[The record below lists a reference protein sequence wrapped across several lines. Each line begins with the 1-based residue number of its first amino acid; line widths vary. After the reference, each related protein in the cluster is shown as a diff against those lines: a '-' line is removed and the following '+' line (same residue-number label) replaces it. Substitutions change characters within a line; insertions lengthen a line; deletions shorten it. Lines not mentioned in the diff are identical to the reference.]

1 MRTLKLVNWNVE
13 WAPPRGWKKALEILR
28 RIEQHDP
35 DVLCLTET
43 QTELWTQEGH
53 TICSQPDYGYSIKEG
68 RRKVLLWSKEPW
80 EHCDDLG
87 SESLPP
93 GRFVSGV
100 TQTPV
105 GEVTVIGV
113 CIPWKDSRTE
123 TGRKLERKTPW
134 EDHRQ
139 YLSAFARVLQRSY
152 SKRLIVVGDFN
163 QRIRTGSGE
172 PSSLLSALQ
181 SAFSPRMTI
190 ATAALAFQGRRTID
204 HIALGEDLAA
214 ESLGVISNIHGET
227 KLSDHFGV
235 VAELSAKP
243 S

>member
-1 MRTLKLVNWNVE
+1 MRTLKLINWNVE
-13 WAPPRGWKKALEILR
+13 WATPRSWKRAPEILR
-28 RIEQHDP
+28 RVEQHDP
-35 DVLCLTET
+35 DVICLTET
-43 QTELWTQEGH
+43 HTELWTQEGH
-53 TICSQPDYGYSIKEG
+53 TICSQPNYGYSVKEG

-80 EHCDDLG
+80 QQFDDLG
-87 SESLPP
+87 SKSLPP

-100 TQTPV
+100 TQTPGGDV
-105 GEVTVIGV
+105 AVIGV

-123 TGRKLERKTPW
+123 ARRKLERKAPW

-139 YLSAFARVLQRSY
+139 YLDAFAHVLGRSY

-163 QRIRTGSGE
+163 QKVSKGSGE
-172 PSSLLSALQ
+172 PGSLLSALQ

-204 HIALGEDLAA
+204 HIALGEDVAA
-214 ESLGVISNIHGET
+214 ESLGVISNTHGEAE
-227 KLSDHFGV
+227 LSDHFGV

>member
-1 MRTLKLVNWNVE
+1 MRTLKLINWNVD
-13 WAPPRGWKKALEILR
+13 WATGEKASEIVR
-28 RIEQHDP
+28 RVEQHDP

-80 EHCDDLG
+80 EHLDDLG

-100 TQTPV
+100 TQAPIGDV
-105 GEVTVIGV
+105 AVIGV
-113 CIPWKDSRTE
+113 CIPWSRSRVDTS
-123 TGRKLERKTPW
+123 GVKQW

-139 YLSAFARVLQRSY
+139 YLAAFAHVLRRLY

-163 QRIRTGSGE
+163 QKIRKGSGE
-172 PSSLLSALQ
+172 PGSLLSALQ
-181 SAFSPRMTI
+181 CAFSPRMTI
-190 ATAALAFQGRRTID
+190 ATTALAFQGDRTID

-214 ESLGVISNIHGET
+214 ESLGVISSIYGET